1 MMSFSGCMTEKSP
14 FRIKKVLLYY
24 KVYKNNSK
32 FLLGIKI
39 NKIVNQLGALR
50 NRLGEPDG
58 SE

>member
-1 MMSFSGCMTEKSP
+1 MTEKSP